1 MPSHVFTATEFL
13 IENLDVLRKNGHQ
26 RVNLIEG
33 FLQELVESNTA
44 LTGGFIYLTK
54 INPTWRGYADIRGSA
69 RENSHTG
76 LPRRNATQL
85 FHFLD
90 ESSDESESDNIETSD
105 PIIPS
110 ASAHTISHVLQTLAT
125 DIITCVLHKGKRTL
139 PKENLVRAAI

>member
-85 FHFLD
+85 FQYKD
-90 ESSDESESDNIETSD
+90 ELSDESERDSTESLD
-105 PIIPS
+105 PIIPFVS
-110 ASAHTISHVLQTLAT
+110 PIRALEINTRISLFKFNPL
-125 DIITCVLHKGKRTL
+125 LR
-139 PKENLVRAAI
+139 